1 MAWNRHAIA
10 QTQLRRQHRVDGV
23 RRRKFDFHTG
33 LEDVPAL
40 MPGEDD
46 SSSSLP
52 RVEGQVKVNV
62 MGEEVA
68 IDADAY
74 MAELREEVET
84 LRTEL
89 DRVEEA
95 RREATQSDLLAYV
108 RSLPEQQMAALTSEI
123 TDDVLD
129 GMKKLVYSI
138 MKGMGTSSV
147 EANTLLQQSGSAMAQ
162 LCMWQLA
169 IGYNL
174 RELEVKNAALE
185 AARGGR

>member
-1 MAWNRHAIA
+1 
-10 QTQLRRQHRVDGV
+10 
-23 RRRKFDFHTG
+23 
-33 LEDVPAL
+33 

-46 SSSSLP
+46 SSSLP
-52 RVEGQVKVNV
+52 PVEGQVKVNV

-108 RSLPEQQMAALTSEI
+108 RSCR
-123 TDDVLD
+123 
-129 GMKKLVYSI
+129 
-138 MKGMGTSSV
+138 SSRWRRSRRRSP
-147 EANTLLQQSGSAMAQ
+147 TTCSTG
-162 LCMWQLA
+162 
-169 IGYNL
+169 
-174 RELEVKNAALE
+174 
-185 AARGGR
+185 